1 MFVIEVSKG
10 ENGIVMFD
18 YITETIVHFEIF
30 DDFIL
35 IKCDSFKEQPQ
46 IKINSLID
54 KYIYDEFTKLLK
66 IDYEFSELNYSLD
79 KVKIIYK
86 KGNLD
91 TFKKYKKFIEKM
103 EKLKL
108 YEYKIILEKFDLFT
122 SNVYYKKE
130 ILEKNLILRH

>member
-1 MFVIEVSKG
+1 MIEVSKG

-18 YITETIVHFEIF
+18 YITETIAHFEIF

-79 KVKIIYK
+79 KVKIIDK

-122 SNVYYKKE
+122 SNDYYKKE

>member
-1 MFVIEVSKG
+1 MIEVSKG

-79 KVKIIYK
+79 KVKIIDK

-103 EKLKL
+103 EKSKL

>member
-1 MFVIEVSKG
+1 MIDVSKG

-18 YITETIVHFEIF
+18 YITETIVHLEIF

-46 IKINSLID
+46 IKINNLID
-54 KYIYDEFTKLLK
+54 KYIYDEFVKLLK
-66 IDYEFSELNYSLD
+66 IDCGFNEINYSLD
-79 KVKIIYK
+79 KVKIIDK
-86 KGNLD
+86 KTDLN

-122 SNVYYKKE
+122 SNAYYKKE

>member
-1 MFVIEVSKG
+1 MIEVSKG

-35 IKCDSFKEQPQ
+35 IKCDNFKEQPQ

-79 KVKIIYK
+79 KVKIIDK

-91 TFKKYKKFIEKM
+91 NFKKYKKFIEKM

>member
-79 KVKIIYK
+79 KVKIIDK

>member
-1 MFVIEVSKG
+1 
-10 ENGIVMFD
+10 MFD

-79 KVKIIYK
+79 KVKIIDK

>member
-1 MFVIEVSKG
+1 MIEVSKG

-79 KVKIIYK
+79 KVKIIDK

-108 YEYKIILEKFDLFT
+108 Y
-122 SNVYYKKE
+122 
-130 ILEKNLILRH
+130 

>member
-1 MFVIEVSKG
+1 MIEVSKG

-79 KVKIIYK
+79 KVKIIDK